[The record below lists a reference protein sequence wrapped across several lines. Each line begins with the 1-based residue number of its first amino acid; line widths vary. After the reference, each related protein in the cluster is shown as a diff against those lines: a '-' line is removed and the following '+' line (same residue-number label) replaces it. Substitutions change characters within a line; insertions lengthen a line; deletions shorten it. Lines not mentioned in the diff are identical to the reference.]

1 MFLWRLLVA
10 TLIVAALVGLGWLD
24 AGASPPGLWLMP
36 AAVAFT
42 VTATGEAIAL
52 ARRGGM
58 NPPAGI
64 VHAANLLIVLAPWA
78 PVLGV
83 MRDPVPVQSFPA
95 SWASMLGEY
104 WPCFAAARTGSP
116 WAIGTLP
123 LWVLTVAVMLV
134 FLVEMRRYR
143 TPGGISG
150 DLAAAVFIMV
160 YVGVML
166 SFAVQLRLAAGLGAL
181 ASWLIAVKAGDI
193 GAFTAGRLAGRHKIA
208 PLLSPN
214 KTVEGAVGALVFSC
228 LGSWATFTWLVPAVS
243 PRDLAVGPSWGWLPF
258 GLLLGVAGMMGDL
271 AESLLKRDVGCKD
284 SSHWL
289 PGFGGVLDIL
299 DSLLVTAP
307 LAWACWYCGL
317 VGR

>member
-1 MFLWRLLVA
+1 MFLWRFFVA
-10 TLIVAALVGLGWLD
+10 TLIVAALIGLGWLD
-24 AGASPPGLWLMP
+24 AGSSLPGLWLMP
-36 AAVAFT
+36 AAVVFT

-64 VHAANLLIVLAPWA
+64 VHVANLLIVLAPWA

-83 MRDPVPVQSFPA
+83 ISDPVPVQFSPA
-95 SWASMLGEY
+95 SWASVLGRHGQQ
-104 WPCFAAARTGSP
+104 FNGSP
-116 WAIGTLP
+116 WAVGTPP
-123 LWVLTVAVMLV
+123 LWVLTVALILV

-143 TPGGISG
+143 RPGGISG
-150 DLAAAVFIMV
+150 DIAAAAFVMV
-160 YVGVML
+160 YIGVML
-166 SFAVQLRLAAGLGAL
+166 SFAVQLRLAAGLGAV
-181 ASWLIAVKAGDI
+181 ASWLIVVKAGDI

-214 KTVEGAVGALVFSC
+214 KTIEGAVGALVFSC

-243 PRDLAVGPSWGWLPF
+243 PAEAPVRPSWGWLPF
-258 GLLLGVAGMMGDL
+258 GLLLGIVGMMGDL

-289 PGFGGVLDIL
+289 PGFGGVLDIV
-299 DSLLVTAP
+299 DSLLLTAP
-307 LAWACWYCGL
+307 LAWACWYFGL